1 MFLIQQVVVDP
12 PSLCIKRILSFC
24 KMYEQ
29 ILQFHIWAIQIGR
42 FIPRNHKD
50 ILKKVSARRARATAK
65 EDGSKG
71 GEKRTAQFKYKSCCT
86 LFAKDLQNQRFRDSY
101 VTYKISKNVLFF
113 DNLELCD
120 HLLAGQ
126 KIVTPLLWRHNL
138 LVS

>member
-1 MFLIQQVVVDP
+1 MYKQIQ
-12 PSLCIKRILSFC
+12 
-24 KMYEQ
+24 Q
-29 ILQFHIWAIQIGR
+29 ILQFHIWATQIGT

-50 ILKKVSARRARATAK
+50 ILKKVSARARATAR

-71 GEKRTAQFKYKSCCT
+71 GEKRTAQFKYKSCST

-113 DNLELCD
+113 YNLEFCD

-126 KIVTPLLWRHNL
+126 KIVTPLLWRHNF